1 MISYAQ
7 NFEDVIL
14 RRVFG
19 DRTDGFYIDVGAADP
34 VEHSVTK
41 FFYDQGWSG
50 INIEPN
56 DWFYN
61 RLLEQRPRDINLK
74 LATGERDECRS
85 IHMFERIGNSTFV
98 DEHRD
103 TYVELG
109 YESHDSKVRTT
120 TLATICHDYVKR
132 EIDFLKVDCEGWEK
146 NTLEGADWERF
157 RPIVVLVE
165 ATEPGTPTPSYEH
178 WEPILTEKGR
188 YDMVYFDGL
197 NRFYL
202 RREYADLRRYFD
214 VPPNVFDDFTPYG
227 VYTAERQV
235 EELLRGKE
243 ALSNEKQLL
252 SSQIEEL
259 EQLRQILQRERDEQA
274 LQLGRS
280 QEEMVQLRNEA
291 SSLQQELLRTRL
303 WVGRLSQE
311 IAAAKSR
318 VRSGAA

>member
-1 MISYAQ
+1 M
-7 NFEDVIL
+7 L

-19 DRTDGFYIDVGAADP
+19 GRTDGFYIDVGAADP
-34 VEHSVTK
+34 VEYSVTK

-103 TYVELG
+103 RYVELG
-109 YESHDSKVRTT
+109 YESYETKVRTT
-120 TLATICHDYVKR
+120 TLAAICHDYVKR

-157 RPIVVLVE
+157 RPIIVLVE
-165 ATEPGTPTPSYEH
+165 ATEPGTPTPSWEH

-202 RREYADLRRYFD
+202 RREYADLRRHFD
-214 VPPNVFDDFTPYG
+214 VPPNVFDGFLPYAA
-227 VYTAERQV
+227 YTAEQQNEELRREKEMLSSQV
-235 EELLRGKE
+235 EELT
-243 ALSNEKQLL
+243 QLGQ
-252 SSQIEEL
+252 S
-259 EQLRQILQRERDEQA
+259 LQRERDEQA
-274 LQLGRS
+274 AQLGRS
-280 QEEMVQLRNEA
+280 QEEMAQLRNEA

-311 IAAAKSR
+311 L
-318 VRSGAA
+318 GASKYR